1 MGEVIEDKRRRER
14 SRFRLAENTMVIR
27 EFHEKY
33 RAIGARIYGVISL
46 ISASVAAKES

>member
-14 SRFRLAENTMVIR
+14 SRFRLAENAMVIR
-27 EFHEKY
+27 EFQDKY
-33 RAIGARIYGVISL
+33 RAIGAQIYGVISL

>member
-1 MGEVIEDKRRRER
+1 MEEVIEDKRRRER

-27 EFHEKY
+27 EFLEKY

>member
-14 SRFRLAENTMVIR
+14 SRFRLAENARVIR
-27 EFHEKY
+27 EFQDKY
-33 RAIGARIYGVISL
+33 RAFGAQIYGVISL

>member
-14 SRFRLAENTMVIR
+14 SRFKLAENAMVIR

-33 RAIGARIYGVISL
+33 RAIGIRIYGVISL
-46 ISASVAAKES
+46 ISATVAAKES